1 MSVAASTSLCN
12 HEAILGAQQAPFLFP
27 FGEEIPQFGG
37 GEGNQC
43 LLSVVQTCLL
53 EPRALKALRG

>member
-1 MSVAASTSLCN
+1 MSLCN

-37 GEGNQC
+37 REGNQC
-43 LLSVVQTCLL
+43 LLPVVQTCLL
-53 EPRALKALRG
+53 EPWALKALRG